1 MGPMSDV
8 IKSVRQFSRRKTPPP
23 RNDRLGSTFER
34 QYLVGAGLFWAG
46 RTVPADTGVRPRC
59 DLCKESRR
67 AIPTSRNFPLP
78 LAVSMRQIDCPVR
91 VPHQNDPSTAAPAR
105 TARILVVED
114 EVLTRAFIAEEL
126 RLAGFRVI
134 EADRADD
141 GLTYIKA
148 AVEQVD
154 LVFSDIQT
162 PGSLDGLQLA
172 EILRDKYP
180 DIPVILTSGNAPPRH
195 VGIVEAFV
203 PKPYDVTQTIA
214 LMSSILA
221 QKSPGEPL

>member
-1 MGPMSDV
+1 MSDV
-8 IKSVRQFSRRKTPPP
+8 IKSVRRFSRRKTPLP
-23 RNDRLGSTFER
+23 RNDRLGSTLGR
-34 QYLVGAGLFWAG
+34 QYLLGAGLFARDAASALTPG
-46 RTVPADTGVRPRC
+46 LGLEAMSAKKVVAPFPQVG
-59 DLCKESRR
+59 
-67 AIPTSRNFPLP
+67 TSRYHWRFQCSSLIAQFESPIRMIPQPLLRP
-78 LAVSMRQIDCPVR
+78 
-91 VPHQNDPSTAAPAR
+91 R

-180 DIPVILTSGNAPPRH
+180 DIPVILTSGNTPPRH

-214 LMSSILA
+214 LMSAILA

>member
-1 MGPMSDV
+1 M
-8 IKSVRQFSRRKTPPP
+8 
-23 RNDRLGSTFER
+23 
-34 QYLVGAGLFWAG
+34 
-46 RTVPADTGVRPRC
+46 VPQE
-59 DLCKESRR
+59 LLWS
-67 AIPTSRNFPLP
+67 
-78 LAVSMRQIDCPVR
+78 
-91 VPHQNDPSTAAPAR
+91 R

-114 EVLTRAFIAEEL
+114 EVLIRVLIAEEL
-126 RLAGFRVI
+126 RLEGFSVI

-141 GLTYIKA
+141 ALTYIKA
-148 AVEQVD
+148 GEQVD

-172 EILRDKYP
+172 ETLREKYP

-214 LMSSILA
+214 LMSAILA
-221 QKSPGEPL
+221 QKSPGEPR